1 MPPIHKTKTA
11 TPKTFGI
18 TVWKA
23 EELGFSSHAGAS
35 GLRAA
40 VAAREFLHATRGVD
54 ELLFAGEKRMACR
67 TDADFNVPL
76 GRACVVDST
85 ARAGDVGLVILRM
98 NVRFHVWKR
107 AANLG
112 ALRGARKG

>member
-1 MPPIHKTKTA
+1 MFGVTA
-11 TPKTFGI
+11 
-18 TVWKA
+18 WKA
-23 EELGFSSHAGAS
+23 EELGFSGYAGAS

-40 VAAREFLHATRGVD
+40 IAAREFLHATRGIH

-98 NVRFHVWKR
+98 NVRFHVWKGV
-107 AANLG
+107 ANLG
-112 ALRGARKG
+112 AVMPACKG